1 MKQKKVVAPE
11 LIKVSV
17 LMVAITEGQNG
28 GKIVKAGEKFLFNGN
43 LTRSREL
50 PSWAAIAE
58 GEKFNL
64 EKFLADYDKKKAAA
78 AKKDAAP
85 AKKDGEA
92 PAAPQGAAP
101 AAPALPSL

>member
-1 MKQKKVVAPE
+1 MKKKKVAAPAE

-17 LMVAITEGQNG
+17 LMVAITEGQNK
-28 GKIVKAGEKFLFNGN
+28 GKIVKSGEKFLFEGN

-58 GEKFNL
+58 GEKFDL
-64 EKFLADYDKKKAAA
+64 DKFLVDYDKKKAAA
-78 AKKDAAP
+78 AKKEAAP
-85 AKKDGEA
+85 AKKEGEA
-92 PAAPQGAAP
+92 QGAAPAAP